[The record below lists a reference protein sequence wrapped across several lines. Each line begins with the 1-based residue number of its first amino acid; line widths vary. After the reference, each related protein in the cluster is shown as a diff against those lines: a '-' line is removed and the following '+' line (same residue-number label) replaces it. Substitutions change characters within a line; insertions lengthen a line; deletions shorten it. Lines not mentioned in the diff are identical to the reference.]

1 MHDNFVKEKWQP
13 SFFGPAISCGLV
25 AEFEDV
31 CVAKIGR
38 FKKESLAN

>member
-1 MHDNFVKEKWQP
+1 
-13 SFFGPAISCGLV
+13 V